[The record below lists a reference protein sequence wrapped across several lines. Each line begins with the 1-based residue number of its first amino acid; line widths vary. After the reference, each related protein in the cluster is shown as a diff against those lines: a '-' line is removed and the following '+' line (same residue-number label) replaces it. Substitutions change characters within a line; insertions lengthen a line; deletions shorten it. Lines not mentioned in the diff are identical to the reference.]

1 MSAESLVLLVEDR
14 EDDITLIRKAFERA
28 SVKNPMQVVRDGEK
42 AIWYLAGTGEFS
54 NRAEYPLPWLVL
66 LDLKMP
72 RVDGFEVLA
81 WVRKQPGLKKLV
93 VIVLTS
99 SEYIHDVNRAYQLG
113 ANSFLVKPLEFE
125 DAVQLSK
132 LIEQYWL
139 RHNRFAEMER
149 TAQRAR
155 NLGAVD
161 NQPMAGI

>member
-1 MSAESLVLLVEDR
+1 MSDESLILLVEDR
-14 EDDITLIRKAFERA
+14 EDDVTLIQKAFEKA
-28 SVKNPMQVVRDGEK
+28 GVKNPMQVVRDGEK
-42 AIWYLAGTGEFS
+42 AVWYLAGEGEFA

-81 WVRKQPGLKKLV
+81 WIRKQPWLKKLG

-161 NQPMAGI
+161 NQPM